1 MKVNGD
7 LCHDLLVQK
16 TRQKLAYRKD
26 CDYREWKGS
35 IKARFIEL
43 TGLDRIQENAKDC
56 PLNIDIESKEE
67 KDGYTQIRFTFESE
81 PGATVPCYLLIPN
94 TGKKKY
100 PVAITMERHTAFFQT
115 SIEVLRPQ
123 NDGNFV
129 LCNAL
134 AVQAVKNGYTAL
146 AIEQRALGERAS
158 KENMRLDQG
167 QICFFTALRAIELGR
182 TLIGERILD
191 VMRAVDCL
199 SEFPECDTDNILIT
213 GNSGGGTT
221 SFYAGCMDER
231 IKLVAPSCAFCSYK
245 TSIMDVYH
253 CNCNYIPRAY
263 EYFEME
269 DLACLIAPRKFL
281 AIAGQEDKLFPIDG
295 VKKSFETVKEIYRR
309 VGAEE
314 NCRLVET
321 PKGHWWCEDIV
332 WSEISKALSSGDSL

>member
-26 CDYREWKGS
+26 CDYQEWKHS
-35 IKARFIEL
+35 VKAKFIEL

-100 PVAITMERHTAFFQT
+100 PVAVTLQGHYLGGMYGSIGEIRVERDKAYQPRGAF
-115 SIEVLRPQ
+115 
-123 NDGNFV
+123 
-129 LCNAL
+129 
-134 AVQAVKNGYTAL
+134 AVQAARNGYVAL
-146 AIEQRALGERAS
+146 AIEQRAMGERKS
-158 KENMRLDQG
+158 KQQNRTYPN
-167 QICFFTALRAIELGR
+167 QICLFSALRAMELGR

-191 VMRAVDCL
+191 VMRAIDCL

-245 TSIMDVYH
+245 TSIMEVVH
-253 CNCNYIPRAY
+253 CACNFIPRAY

-269 DLACLIAPRKFL
+269 DLACLIVPRKFL
-281 AIAGQEDKLFPIDG
+281 PIAGKDDPIFPIDG

-332 WSEISKALSSGDSL
+332 WNEIGKALS